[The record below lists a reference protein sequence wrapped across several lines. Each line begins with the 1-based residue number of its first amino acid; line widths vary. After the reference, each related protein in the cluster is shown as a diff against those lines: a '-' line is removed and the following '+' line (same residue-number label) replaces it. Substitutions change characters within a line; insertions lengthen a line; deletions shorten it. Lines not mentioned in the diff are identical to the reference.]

1 MNREFDVLVVGAGP
15 SGSACALH
23 LAMNGVNVIILET
36 GRVPGEK
43 NASGGIVYGSDVG
56 GFGLKR
62 LVPDFETTAPLERKI
77 SSHEVHILSA
87 PDEGKG
93 TYRYY
98 TLSRKSLASRFGLFS
113 VEFETGHDYT
123 ILRSQFDSWL
133 ANLAVEA
140 GAALSTET
148 TALDLLKEDD
158 GSVIG
163 VSTSKGEL
171 RAKLVVDCSGV
182 TSTLVE
188 SAGLR
193 GTLVPRQLYHGIKHV
208 YRLGAEKIEERLR
221 LRAGEGRALTYLGE
235 FMLGINGNAF
245 IYPNRDTLSVGVVA
259 SMDSMIRATTERFDR
274 VGKLLDAL
282 DAFEGHPTVREF
294 LQGAELLEFSAHNIP
309 KGFTCLLRK
318 PYASGYL
325 AAGDALGAFVKI
337 GPMVDGLRYAIA
349 SGMMAAQTYLAAA
362 VSGSFREKNL
372 SRYRDL
378 LTPIYEDVNR
388 SGRDSFISES
398 GFVYRTLP
406 RLLFASKVLSHE
418 ARIKPEE
425 VARERVRH
433 GADAVTYVEDGGYLQ
448 IDVNDELASRSV
460 TKPWIPSCPANC
472 FTLTTPGGNFS
483 SFRDLFQQNLD
494 AVGGGHRKKA
504 LDQTMRQV
512 AESQLAFNPVGCVE
526 CGTCRAIGPKETI
539 GFGYESRGRGVSYS
553 FG

>member
-1 MNREFDVLVVGAGP
+1 MQREFDVLVVGAGP

-23 LAMNGVNVIILET
+23 LAKNGVNVHILEM
-36 GRVPGEK
+36 GRHPGEK
-43 NASGGIVYGSDVG
+43 NVSGCIVYGSDVG
-56 GFGLKR
+56 DFGLKR
-62 LVPDFETTAPLERKI
+62 LVPDFEATAPLERKI
-77 SSHEVHILSA
+77 SSHEVHILSS
-87 PDEGKG
+87 PNEKKG
-93 TYRYY
+93 SYREY
-98 TLSRKSLASRFGLFS
+98 TLSGKSLASRFGLFS
-113 VEFETGHDYT
+113 LEFETGYDFT
-123 ILRSQFDSWL
+123 VIRSQFDGWL

-148 TALDLLKEDD
+148 TVLNLLKED
-158 GSVIG
+158 GSVVG
-163 VSTSKGEL
+163 VSTPKGEL

-193 GTLVPRQLYHGIKHV
+193 GALVPRELYHGIKHV
-208 YRLGAEKIEERLR
+208 YRLGADKIDERLR
-221 LRAGEGRALTYLGE
+221 LKAGNGRALTYLGD

-245 IYPNRDTLSVGVVA
+245 IYPNRDTLSLGIVA
-259 SMDSMIRATTERFDR
+259 SMDSMIRATTEHFDR

-282 DAFEGHPTVREF
+282 DAFESHPMVREL
-294 LQGAELLEFSAHNIP
+294 LQDAELLEFSAHNIP
-309 KGFTCLLRK
+309 KGFTCLLKR

-337 GPMVDGLRYAIA
+337 GPMVDGMRYAIA
-349 SGMMAAQTYLAAA
+349 SGMMAAQTYLAAG

-378 LTPIYEDVNR
+378 LTPVYEDVNR

-406 RLLFASKVLSHE
+406 RLLFGSKFLSHE
-418 ARIKPEE
+418 VEIKAED
-425 VARERVRH
+425 ASRGRVRH
-433 GADAVTYVEDGGYLQ
+433 GTDAFTYVEGGGHSQ
-448 IDVNDELASRSV
+448 IGVNVELASRSV

-472 FTLTTPGGNFS
+472 FTLTTPGGSVS
-483 SFRDLFQQNLD
+483 SFRDLFRQNLD
-494 AVGGGHRKKA
+494 AIGGGHRRKA

-512 AESQLAFNPVGCVE
+512 AEGKLAFDSMGCVE
-526 CGTCRAIGPKETI
+526 CGACRAIGPKDTI
-539 GFGYESRGRGVSYS
+539 GFRYESRGRGVSYS

>member
-23 LAMNGVNVIILET
+23 LARNGVNVIILET

-208 YRLGAEKIEERLR
+208 YRLGSDKIEERLR

-259 SMDSMIRATTERFDR
+259 SMDSMIRRLTFGNCGLG
-274 VGKLLDAL
+274 VL
-282 DAFEGHPTVREF
+282 VR
-294 LQGAELLEFSAHNIP
+294 S
-309 KGFTCLLRK
+309 T
-318 PYASGYL
+318 S
-325 AAGDALGAFVKI
+325 
-337 GPMVDGLRYAIA
+337 
-349 SGMMAAQTYLAAA
+349 
-362 VSGSFREKNL
+362 
-372 SRYRDL
+372 
-378 LTPIYEDVNR
+378 
-388 SGRDSFISES
+388 
-398 GFVYRTLP
+398 
-406 RLLFASKVLSHE
+406 
-418 ARIKPEE
+418 
-425 VARERVRH
+425 
-433 GADAVTYVEDGGYLQ
+433 
-448 IDVNDELASRSV
+448 
-460 TKPWIPSCPANC
+460 
-472 FTLTTPGGNFS
+472 
-483 SFRDLFQQNLD
+483 
-494 AVGGGHRKKA
+494 
-504 LDQTMRQV
+504 
-512 AESQLAFNPVGCVE
+512 
-526 CGTCRAIGPKETI
+526 
-539 GFGYESRGRGVSYS
+539 
-553 FG
+553 